1 MIKVKVCAAKIL
13 NFRHATKLTRKSLIF
28 HVLIPL
34 GLYCELGGKFDSERY
49 IWPAIPKLSGVFS
62 VFAAAWY
69 KIAFPKDV

>member
-1 MIKVKVCAAKIL
+1 MQRKYFI
-13 NFRHATKLTRKSLIF
+13 FRMPQKLTRKSLIF

-69 KIAFPKDV
+69 KIAFPRDV